1 MRAPTI
7 FGIVLIVVGV
17 AALLFQ
23 GIEYTTD
30 ETVIDAGPIE
40 VEAERER
47 TIPIAPI
54 VGVIAVVG
62 GIVLIGVGR
71 KA

>member
-62 GIVLIGVGR
+62 GIVLIGVGK